1 MAVDNELSCFG
12 SGVSPAEKINYI
24 VKSALADTKKVF
36 TGDTL
41 LALSHEEILVELA
54 FLNTVVTLSLLLC
67 SELKT
72 VLRGLLAALAML
84 TGGIRTALKSALV
97 AVAALTLEV
106 ELLALAAAHLADRT
120 CISCHVLHLLKYWLH
135 APSLGRAAAVVGN
148 GSRVLYQG
156 DFKTRRL
163 QRSYSGFSAGSGA
176 LNINLNRLHTV
187 LHSSLSSYHC
197 NSLSSKG
204 SRFS

>member
-67 SELKT
+67 SELQT
-72 VLRGLLAALAML
+72 VFRGLLAALAML

-106 ELLALAAAHLADRT
+106 ELLALAAAHLAFIRVT
-120 CISCHVLHLLKYWLH
+120 SRPAVCSALIAASLP
-135 APSLGRAAAVVGN
+135 APGPL
-148 GSRVLYQG
+148 
-156 DFKTRRL
+156 T
-163 QRSYSGFSAGSGA
+163 
-176 LNINLNRLHTV
+176 
-187 LHSSLSSYHC
+187 
-197 NSLSSKG
+197 
-204 SRFS
+204 

>member
-1 MAVDNELSCFG
+1 
-12 SGVSPAEKINYI
+12 
-24 VKSALADTKKVF
+24 
-36 TGDTL
+36 
-41 LALSHEEILVELA
+41 
-54 FLNTVVTLSLLLC
+54 
-67 SELKT
+67 
-72 VLRGLLAALAML
+72 ML

-187 LHSSLSSYHC
+187 LHSSLGSCLCS
-197 NSLSSKG
+197 SLSSKG

>member
-54 FLNTVVTLSLLLC
+54 FLNTIVTLSLLLC
-67 SELKT
+67 SELQT
-72 VLRGLLAALAML
+72 VFRGLLAALAML

-106 ELLALAAAHLADRT
+106 ELLALCGGTSCRPHLYILPCVT
-120 CISCHVLHLLKYWLH
+120 PPKILVT
-135 APSLGRAAAVVGN
+135 RAFSWAG
-148 GSRVLYQG
+148 GSRCGEWESCPL
-156 DFKTRRL
+156 
-163 QRSYSGFSAGSGA
+163 SG
-176 LNINLNRLHTV
+176 
-187 LHSSLSSYHC
+187 
-197 NSLSSKG
+197 
-204 SRFS
+204 